1 MFVVS
6 LVLAPLVACLSLSY
20 MSTHPGEAD
29 LPQLR
34 EAITPKMQRA
44 VELYVSGP
52 PACLGSKVN
61 AYSAAYDW
69 NGSRR
74 GAQVKASA
82 LYARPDVD
90 AYVRALRAAGTA
102 GAAGQ
107 LREWSELAPD
117 AQETLHKAA
126 TGDLPRGL
134 SDEAVRSAVRAASYI
149 IDRAFGT
156 PSQQI
161 ELRQTGG
168 IVVHVA
174 GPETVG
180 RMIAASTP
188 CDGPAG
194 LPDASQVPRLGP
206 ASAVD
211 GVDGV
216 PGSPELDP

>member
-1 MFVVS
+1 MTAS
-6 LVLAPLVACLSLSY
+6 
-20 MSTHPGEAD
+20 PGETD
-29 LPQLR
+29 LDRLR
-34 EAITPKMQRA
+34 DAITAKMQRA
-44 VELYVSGP
+44 AELYVSGP
-52 PACLGSKVN
+52 PLCLGSKVESYVN
-61 AYSAAYDW
+61 AYNW
-69 NGSRR
+69 HGSRR

-102 GAAGQ
+102 GAAGK

-117 AQETLHKAA
+117 AQQTLHMAA
-126 TGDLPRGL
+126 TGGLPAGL

-188 CDGPAG
+188 SDGATG
-194 LPDASQVPRLGP
+194 LPHVGQVPRLGP

-211 GVDGV
+211 GAV
-216 PGSPELDP
+216 PRPGDVELEP

>member
-1 MFVVS
+1 M
-6 LVLAPLVACLSLSY
+6 LAPLVNGLPLSFMTSR
-20 MSTHPGEAD
+20 PGETD
-29 LPQLR
+29 LAAIR
-34 EAITPKMQRA
+34 AAITPKMQRA

-52 PACLGSKVN
+52 PTVLGSKVN
-61 AYSAAYDW
+61 SYVSAYNW

-90 AYVRALRAAGTA
+90 AYVRALRAAATEN
-102 GAAGQ
+102 AAGQ

-117 AQETLHKAA
+117 AQQTLHMAA
-126 TGDLPRGL
+126 TGGLPAGL

-180 RMIAASTP
+180 RLIAATTHV
-188 CDGPAG
+188 DGPAG
-194 LPDASQVPRLGP
+194 LPDAAQVPRLGP

-211 GVDGV
+211 ASDAAPGGV
-216 PGSPELDP
+216 ELEP